1 MAGWLADDWLAGRL
15 LVGWLIGWLIGWQ
28 AV

>member
-15 LVGWLIGWLIGWQ
+15 LVGWLVGWLIGWQ